1 MLGVGFEVW
10 GLGCEVWG
18 KRFVVWGVRSYL
30 VSVLQ
35 AVAVGRPVP
44 VVNVERSLGLS
55 SVSMYTP
62 IAVEAAINMAV
73 EILNRYHQGSWSN
86 INIQDRHS
94 IYSWTLQK
102 FNFIDN
108 CLNVFHFYDLF
119 LFTNGQR
126 WWKENS
132 WENIIGKT

>member
-1 MLGVGFEVW
+1 M
-10 GLGCEVWG
+10 
-18 KRFVVWGVRSYL
+18 RYYL

-35 AVAVGRPVP
+35 AVAVCRPVP

-94 IYSWTLQK
+94 IYFQALQK
-102 FNFIDN
+102 FNFIEKS
-108 CLNVFHFYDLF
+108 LIDLRIN
-119 LFTNGQR
+119 L
-126 WWKENS
+126 S
-132 WENIIGKT
+132 H